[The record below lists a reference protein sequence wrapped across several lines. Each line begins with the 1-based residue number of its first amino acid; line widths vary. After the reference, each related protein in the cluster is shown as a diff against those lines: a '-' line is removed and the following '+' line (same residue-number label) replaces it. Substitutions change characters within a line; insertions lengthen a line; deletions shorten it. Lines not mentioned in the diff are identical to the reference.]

1 MPDNIYEIISLAMRY
16 WFTALGALIV
26 WRAFSWLRKDR
37 RLKHKRLR
45 TLPDAGMIGEMVV
58 IEGSRDLPEDT
69 LISVPREGVL
79 GFLRSC
85 DLVVPVNGVNNQ
97 HADFVFVSGKGLRIF
112 PRRGCE
118 CTVDGE
124 KILSR
129 RDAKQHPM
137 GHHSTLVL
145 GEAVLRLRL
154 FAGLDAPY
162 HPGYDEEESP
172 LPEDALA
179 PEQPAWPP
187 VEGDWP
193 LEGAPREGSS
203 PQSLY
208 PPQRSPYGP
217 APYPQGGQAYPQNT
231 QPYGPVQ
238 PYPQSTQPYGPA
250 QPYPQNTRPYGPV
263 QPPPQN
269 TSPYA
274 PPPSWSPYADAPVNQ
289 DAPRANRRRRYDEYE

>member
-1 MPDNIYEIISLAMRY
+1 MPQNIYEIISLAMRY
-16 WFTALGALIV
+16 WFTALGVLIV

-69 LISVPREGVL
+69 IISVPREGVL

-85 DLVVPVNGVNNQ
+85 DLVVPVNGVHTQ
-97 HADFVFVSGKGLRIF
+97 HADFVFVSGKGLRVF

-124 KILSR
+124 EILSR

-137 GHHSTLVL
+137 GHNSTLSI
-145 GEAVLRLRL
+145 GDAVLRLRL

-162 HPGYDEEESP
+162 HPAYEEDEVP
-172 LPEDALA
+172 LGALT
-179 PEQPAWPP
+179 PEQPVWPP
-187 VEGDWP
+187 QEGETPW
-193 LEGAPREGSS
+193 ENT

-217 APYPQGGQAYPQNT
+217 APYPPQSYPQNT
-231 QPYGPVQ
+231 Q
-238 PYPQSTQPYGPA
+238 PYPQSTQPCEPA
-250 QPYPQNTRPYGPV
+250 QPQ
-263 QPPPQN
+263 Q

-274 PPPSWSPYADAPVNQ
+274 PPPAWPPYQDVPLNQ
-289 DAPRANRRRRYDEYE
+289 DAPRANRCRRYDEYE